1 MLPLGLSLSN
11 FFCLCY
17 ALLLEIRLVQ
27 EAFWAQGVVKCE
39 DEVMRREAEH
49 FTLVVGFPRREVSGK
64 FHDVVD
70 LFTHISHLLEELHGK
85 L

>member
-1 MLPLGLSLSN
+1 
-11 FFCLCY
+11 
-17 ALLLEIRLVQ
+17 
-27 EAFWAQGVVKCE
+27 
-39 DEVMRREAEH
+39 MRREAEH